1 MKKVIGNVGK
11 NIGVIL
17 LSIVVL
23 AIGQIVQGL
32 AYKLFS
38 QYYLQLIISS
48 TIRIVTTVV
57 LAWLVSSKLL
67 KMDAK
72 ELGLKIGKTE
82 IKYMLISV
90 GLPVFVLVFY
100 AYILPGKAYIAKPGE
115 FVKSLITAFFSVGI
129 TAGICEE
136 VIFRG
141 MIFRYMKK
149 TLGTKAAIIVPSV
162 LFACVH
168 ITNMET
174 FDVVDLLILLLAG
187 SSVAVMFTM
196 FTYVSDSLLPGAL
209 THTLWNTLIIGGFF
223 GIGEIVN
230 GTANESYIIIPIMSS
245 SKFLTGGNFGVEA
258 AIPAS
263 VGYILA
269 TVLIII
275 ISKKHTAKEK
285 IGKIS

>member
-1 MKKVIGNVGK
+1 MLFITAFFVYPEENYMKKVLSNVGK

-72 ELGLKIGKTE
+72 ELGLKTGKTE
-82 IKYMLISV
+82 IKYTLISV

-100 AYILPGKAYIAKPGE
+100 AYILPGKAYIAKTGE
-115 FVKSLITAFFSVGI
+115 FVKSLLTALFSVGL

-149 TLGTKAAIIVPSV
+149 TLGTKAAIS
-162 LFACVH
+162 
-168 ITNMET
+168 
-174 FDVVDLLILLLAG
+174 
-187 SSVAVMFTM
+187 AV
-196 FTYVSDSLLPGAL
+196 SL
-209 THTLWNTLIIGGFF
+209 
-223 GIGEIVN
+223 
-230 GTANESYIIIPIMSS
+230 
-245 SKFLTGGNFGVEA
+245 
-258 AIPAS
+258 
-263 VGYILA
+263 
-269 TVLIII
+269 
-275 ISKKHTAKEK
+275 
-285 IGKIS
+285 

>member
-1 MKKVIGNVGK
+1 MKKVLSNIGK

-72 ELGLKIGKTE
+72 ELGLKPGKTE

-115 FVKSLITAFFSVGI
+115 FVKPLLTALFGVGL

-196 FTYVSDSLLPGAL
+196 FTYVSD
-209 THTLWNTLIIGGFF
+209 
-223 GIGEIVN
+223 
-230 GTANESYIIIPIMSS
+230 
-245 SKFLTGGNFGVEA
+245 
-258 AIPAS
+258 
-263 VGYILA
+263 
-269 TVLIII
+269 
-275 ISKKHTAKEK
+275 
-285 IGKIS
+285 